1 MDLRGALDAM
11 LRDVDRALPFA
22 LADGGQIVADEAKQN
37 HRYQNRTGKL
47 EANTRLRSVRGSL
60 RSGYTIEVVGD
71 TKYGAFVEFGTERS
85 GTERSRAYPFLRPAW
100 YLRQSDV
107 AREVEGA
114 MERMLA

>member
-1 MDLRGALDAM
+1 MDLQGALDAM
-11 LRDVDRALPFA
+11 LRDVNRALPFA

-60 RSGYTIEVVGD
+60 RSGYTVEVVGD
-71 TKYGAFVEFGTERS
+71 RKYGAFVEFGTERN
-85 GTERSRAYPFLRPAW
+85 RAYPFLRPAW

-107 AREVEGA
+107 VREVEGA

>member
-1 MDLRGALDAM
+1 M

-37 HRYQNRTGKL
+37 HPYTNRTGKL
-47 EANTRLRSVRGSL
+47 EASTRLRSVRGSL

-85 GTERSRAYPFLRPAW
+85 RAYPFLRPAW

-107 AREVEGA
+107 VREVEGA